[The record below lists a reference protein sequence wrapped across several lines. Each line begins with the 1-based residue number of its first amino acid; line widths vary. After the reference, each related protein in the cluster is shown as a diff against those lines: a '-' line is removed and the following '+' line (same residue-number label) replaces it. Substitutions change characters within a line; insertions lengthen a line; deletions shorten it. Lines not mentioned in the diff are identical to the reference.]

1 MRLEDYLQHK
11 IEELAE
17 SIIAEAP
24 VAPCQRCSAGD
35 GYLVFEGGA
44 FYYACDE
51 CGTHWLADSLEITES
66 GQLTVLEWAD

>member
-35 GYLVFEGGA
+35 AYLIFDNGA
-44 FYYACDE
+44 FYYACDA
-51 CGTHWLADSLEITES
+51 CGARWQADNLEITAS
-66 GQLTVLEWAD
+66 GQLNVLEWAD